1 MEKLLIA
8 LDGGKPISCA
18 QTVLRQNYY
27 KNQCK
32 PATRVL
38 AISRKVTRIKSFEL

>member
-8 LDGGKPISCA
+8 LEGGKPISCV

-32 PATRVL
+32 PATSIL
-38 AISRKVTRIKSFEL
+38 AISREVTIIKSIEL